1 MCDDDPDELGDTA
14 EPNFALKQLQ
24 QINII
29 VANCSTPANLF
40 HIFRRQVHMPFRK
53 PLILATPKS
62 LLRLPACRSSFDDML
77 TCTEFC
83 RLIPEPTDI
92 QSSAKLLVFCTGK
105 TYYDLVAA
113 RAERGKD
120 AEVAICRVEQICPFP
135 YDLFVQVVQSY
146 GKAQIA
152 WAQEEHKNQGW
163 WYYVQRR
170 MTAVS
175 GGRCIEYGVSIERV
189 RRTNYGGCVFR
200 ST

>member
-1 MCDDDPDELGDTA
+1 
-14 EPNFALKQLQ
+14 
-24 QINII
+24 
-29 VANCSTPANLF
+29 
-40 HIFRRQVHMPFRK
+40 MPFRK

-62 LLRLPACRSSFDDML
+62 LLRLPACRSSFDEMVD
-77 TCTEFC
+77 CTEFR

-92 QSSAKLLVFCTGK
+92 QCSAKLLLFCTGK

-135 YDLFVQVVQSY
+135 YDLFAEVVKSY
-146 GKAQIA
+146 DKVQIA

-170 MTAVS
+170 MTAAS
-175 GGRCIEYGVSIERV
+175 GGRCIEYEFMI
-189 RRTNYGGCVFR
+189 
-200 ST
+200 